1 MRYKCAFFPLISEE
15 WLVKYSKWCQGGQA
29 ESNSDTEEK
38 KKSGEE
44 TERRV
49 EKKESEDEK
58 GKKRE
63 TANVACK

>member
-1 MRYKCAFFPLISEE
+1 M
-15 WLVKYSKWCQGGQA
+15 KYSKWCQGGQA

-49 EKKESEDEK
+49 GKKESEDEK